1 MNLQRY
7 NVLYHK
13 SSLVVVSTIC
23 CFKNTLLIRAE
34 HYFMTTSHYF
44 SYVTYETLFG

>member
-1 MNLQRY
+1 MNLQKY

-13 SSLVVVSTIC
+13 SSLVLVSIIC

-34 HYFMTTSHYF
+34 HFMTTSHFF